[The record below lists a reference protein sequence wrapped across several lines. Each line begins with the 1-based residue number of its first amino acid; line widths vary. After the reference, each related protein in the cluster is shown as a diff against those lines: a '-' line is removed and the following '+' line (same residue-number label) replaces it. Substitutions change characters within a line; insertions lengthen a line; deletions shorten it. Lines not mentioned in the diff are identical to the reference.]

1 MSEFFIRWMQMLG
14 GCLGFVA
21 IFALFMLPVFLVW
34 QIHPLWTLVVLFI
47 EVTGLLAA
55 DDVGFL

>member
-1 MSEFFIRWMQMLG
+1 MQMLG
-14 GCLGFVA
+14 GCLGFAA
-21 IFALFMLPVFLVW
+21 IFALFLLPVFLVW
-34 QIHPLWTLVVLFI
+34 QIHPLWCLLVLFI